1 MPWLIFRTDSGALA
15 SLELTEAQEKVTVG
29 RSKKCQIC
37 TQHPSVSRQHVQVVY
52 DGEGITIRDLGSRNG
67 TFFQRS
73 KVATAQLVLGEGFHC
88 GQFLIL
94 FDHESHESEHAQNV
108 FAHDSAQAVEEGEVQ
123 APEALEPEAIVEEV
137 FEEVLEEV
145 HDKGQD
151 VVGEAHVELLEEPQ
165 EDNSLSSEPEEG
177 AALQLEEMEVEESS
191 EAVAEGVKEVADEH
205 VEDLKIPP
213 PPPALF
219 DQKIP
224 DKASFE
230 SSAVPD
236 AISFADDSASRQ
248 FDWSELAEQSK
259 SGQSEISELQ
269 EPSQSETV
277 ELGREHEMGDEAE
290 SLAVVGEP
298 ESELLPELNSQLG
311 GQSRTLNVRG
321 PAPPDS
327 LASFQRAY
335 GDLEDKYDT
344 AQNRC
349 LSLQD
354 SVKALEDELV
364 AAQARVLSLE
374 QQVASAREKEGH
386 WVDEKNQLQA
396 LADEKALENERL
408 QGALSVEQARVGAL
422 EAAASDNL
430 SEEQLEALHDR
441 AHAVDALEAKI
452 THLESEFSAE
462 KERSTELE
470 ARLEDSKGSLE
481 ALQSELQQ
489 AESRL
494 KEKEGQ
500 LGDLQGALEER
511 PSAEESATIKARAE
525 RAELEASELKDTIG
539 DLTKR
544 VEVVEAER
552 DVQRAQ
558 VTETKDENVSLQQ
571 EIRQLQAEISLRPSD
586 ESLAAIQVEKEALEA
601 EYAEL
606 KQLFTNAP
614 SQEEVVEQEE
624 RSRRLESERDELAG
638 RLEIVQAESDSL
650 REQCES
656 LQQRSGAQEA
666 ALEKAAGES
675 RTAVTELTD
684 LHDQIENLTEENS
697 VLARSNRQNVK
708 RIAELMAQSDKAS
721 GSQDIDPGDLKR
733 ARDEIKALQSQ
744 AENSAKKVKE
754 LEALSASLQDIVDE
768 SSADVG
774 GDESGDSIS
783 WVVPLFERVN
793 DAVSQWRND
802 SRALEE
808 VAKDLRTGQYTTDE
822 EREELLQNLEEN
834 AVSLK
839 ELSEEL
845 KQFMRENRSHLP
857 S

>member
-1 MPWLIFRTDSGALA
+1 LA

-37 TQHPSVSRQHVQVVY
+37 TQHPSVSRQHVQAVY

-73 KVATAQLVLGEGFHC
+73 KVATAELVLGEGFHC

-123 APEALEPEAIVEEV
+123 APAAEEPEAIVEEV
-137 FEEVLEEV
+137 LEEG
-145 HDKGQD
+145 HGDGAD
-151 VVGEAHVELLEEPQ
+151 DVGEAHVEVFEEPA
-165 EDNSLSSEPEEG
+165 EEISRSSESKEG
-177 AALQLEEMEVEESS
+177 APVQLEEIEAEDSPEAEESP
-191 EAVAEGVKEVADEH
+191 EGVAEVVEDVVDEH
-205 VEDLKIPP
+205 AEALKIPP

-224 DKASFE
+224 DKGSFE
-230 SSAVPD
+230 SSSVPD

-269 EPSQSETV
+269 EPSQSATV
-277 ELGREHEMGDEAE
+277 ELGRDDDLAGDEE
-290 SLAVVGEP
+290 SLAVVAEP

-311 GQSRTLNVRG
+311 GNSRTLNVRG

-354 SVKALEDELV
+354 SVKALDDELV
-364 AAQARVLSLE
+364 AARARVLLLE
-374 QQVASAREKEGH
+374 QQVASAGEKEGH
-386 WVDEKNQLQA
+386 WADEKNQLQA
-396 LADEKALENERL
+396 LADEKGLENERL
-408 QGALSVEQARVGAL
+408 QGVLSVEQARVEAL
-422 EAAASDNL
+422 EAAASDTL
-430 SEEQLEALHDR
+430 SVDQLEALQDR

-452 THLESEFSAE
+452 NHVESELSAE
-462 KERSTELE
+462 KERSAELE
-470 ARLEDSKGSLE
+470 TSLEESQGSLE
-481 ALQSELQQ
+481 TMQSELEK
-489 AESRL
+489 AEMSL
-494 KEKEGQ
+494 KEVEGQ
-500 LGDLQGALEER
+500 FEDLQGALEER
-511 PSAEESATIKARAE
+511 PSAEENATVKARAE
-525 RAELEASELKDTIG
+525 RSKLEASELKDTVG
-539 DLTKR
+539 ELTKR
-544 VEVVEAER
+544 LEVVEAER

-558 VTETKDENVSLQQ
+558 VTESKDENVSLQQ

-586 ESLAAIQVEKEALEA
+586 ESLAALQVEKEALEA

-606 KQLFTNAP
+606 KQLFTDAP

-624 RSRRLESERDELAG
+624 RSRRLEGERDELAG
-638 RLEIVQAESDSL
+638 RLEILQAESESL
-650 REQCES
+650 RGQHES
-656 LQQRSGAQEA
+656 LQQRSGEQEA
-666 ALEKAAGES
+666 ALEKAAGDS
-675 RTAVTELTD
+675 RTAVTELTE

-721 GSQDIDPGDLKR
+721 VSQDIDPGELKR
-733 ARDEIKALQSQ
+733 ARDEIKTLLGQ

-754 LEALSASLQDIVDE
+754 LEALAASLQEIVDE
-768 SSADVG
+768 SSADIE
-774 GDESGDSIS
+774 GDDSGDSIS

-845 KQFMRENRSHLP
+845 KKFMRENRSHLP